1 MLLVPIPLF
10 WLLYP
15 HGGLESGHKAL
26 VYLLCFD
33 LFLFIYGFYKTL
45 VLPHALQFEKDQ
57 SLLIKS
63 VLFPKTIP
71 ILELKSLR
79 ITESAGEK
87 GAIRISYELILS
99 DGDSITLPTLTNMA
113 GFIGRLTLKC
123 PQIEI
128 KDERFHKETY

>member
-15 HGGLESGHKAL
+15 HGGLDGHKAL

-33 LFLFIYGFYKTL
+33 LFLFIFGFYRTL
-45 VLPHALQFEKDQ
+45 VLPYALQFNGNEG
-57 SLLIKS
+57 LLIKS

-71 ILELKSLR
+71 IHELQSVR

-87 GAIRISYELILS
+87 GSIPITYELILS

-113 GFIGRLTLKC
+113 GFIGHLSLHC
-123 PQIEI
+123 PQIGI
-128 KDERFHKETY
+128 KDERFHKENY